1 MCIRC
6 SFGVN
11 IVEFNWIR
19 CSGVPTCW
27 CIVNINNGI
36 HCSRF
41 IAALLAQNL
50 KLKEKL
56 RINKRFMGSWDSRK
70 ESIKYQFTILS
81 GERPDLSFPWFYR
94 LFPQALRNLERL
106 FYSWSNWL
114 RILPLVKKWFLRELL
129 ILNWSNF
136 AQSIYLLWGIFVSKK
151 FGENCN
157 SIFFGHI

>member
-1 MCIRC
+1 MGSTLWNSIG
-6 SFGVN
+6 FVALAYLP
-11 IVEFNWIR
+11 VD
-19 CSGVPTCW
+19 
-27 CIVNINNGI
+27 
-36 HCSRF
+36 
-41 IAALLAQNL
+41 ALLTLTTESIGAVSLRHFLL
-50 KLKEKL
+50 KISSWKKKL

-70 ESIKYQFTILS
+70 ESIKYQFPILS

-129 ILNWSNF
+129 IFNWSNF

>member
-1 MCIRC
+1 MNAVVA
-6 SFGVN
+6 FH
-11 IVEFNWIR
+11 WIR
-19 CSGVPTCW
+19 FSGVPTCW
-27 CIVNINNGI
+27 GIVNINNGI
-36 HCSRF
+36 HCCDAVSLRHF
-41 IAALLAQNL
+41 LL
-50 KLKEKL
+50 KISSWKKKL

-114 RILPLVKKWFLRELL
+114 RILPQVKKWFLRELL